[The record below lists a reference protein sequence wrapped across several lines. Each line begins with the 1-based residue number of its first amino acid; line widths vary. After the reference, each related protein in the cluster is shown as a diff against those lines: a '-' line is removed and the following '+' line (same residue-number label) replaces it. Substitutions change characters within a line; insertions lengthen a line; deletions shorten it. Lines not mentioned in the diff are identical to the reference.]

1 MPLHHQLTERGAR
14 LRATTTTS
22 AHYRLYALK
31 GTQPP
36 KPGLARA
43 AQGAA
48 IAVEVYDLPAES
60 VGTFLAGIPAP
71 LGLGAIE
78 LADGSWVNGFI
89 CEACALHDAEDIT
102 TWGGWRNYLEADIV
116 ATGKV
121 ATGKPKQKR
130 A

>member
-1 MPLHHQLTERGAR
+1 MRTS
-14 LRATTTTS
+14 TTT
-22 AHYRLYALK
+22 APHYRLYALK

-43 AQGAA
+43 AAGTA
-48 IAVEVYDLPAES
+48 IAVEVYDLPADT

-89 CEACALHDAEDIT
+89 CEPCALTDAEDIT
-102 TWGGWRNYLEADIV
+102 AWGGWRNFLDAGTLKA
-116 ATGKV
+116 ATDAAAGQAAAGK
-121 ATGKPKQKR
+121 KKR